1 MSDDCRHLSRRQM
14 VRSLLS
20 GSILMPAVF
29 SQLLA
34 AEGRAGA
41 LGEENPLAPKAP
53 HFPAKAKRV
62 IFIYLP
68 GGCSHVD
75 SFDYKPKLI
84 ADAKAGVLY
93 QGKRKLLAPLWEFK
107 QRGESGL
114 WVSELFPHIA
124 GVADELCVVTSMR
137 GDHND
142 HFQATMGIHTGS
154 VTFKRPSLGS
164 WVSYGLGTENQNLPS
179 FVALAPLLPYAGAQ
193 VWDSDFLP
201 AVHQGTRVI
210 AGAEPVANLNR
221 RSASPAMQEA
231 ELGLLERFNRRHLR
245 ARVEDSQLAARIKS
259 YETAF
264 GMQREMPE
272 VLDLTKETEATLKLY
287 GLERGQTTGFGWQC
301 LVARRMAERGV
312 RFIELID
319 VGASKNWDAHGD
331 MKTHGPLA
339 RNIDQPIAGL
349 IRDLK
354 SRGMLDETL
363 VVWTTEFGRS
373 PAAEGEYG
381 RGHFCF
387 AYSSWLA
394 GGGIKGGM
402 NYGQS
407 DDYGMKVAEN
417 ECHVHDFHAT
427 ILHQLGF
434 DHTKL
439 TFRHAGRDFRLT
451 DVHGRVVKEILA

>member
-1 MSDDCRHLSRRQM
+1 MDSDCCDHSRRQ
-14 VRSLLS
+14 VIRSLFC
-20 GSILMPAVF
+20 GSIMLPAVLSDLL
-29 SQLLA
+29 SQEA
-34 AEGRAGA
+34 R
-41 LGEENPLAPKAP
+41 GEENPLAPKAP

-68 GGCSHVD
+68 GGASHVD

-84 ADAKAGVLY
+84 DDAKNGRLY
-93 QGKRKLLAPLWEFK
+93 EGKRTLLPPLWEFK
-107 QRGESGL
+107 PRGKSGIMI
-114 WVSELFPHIA
+114 SELFPHI
-124 GVADELCVVTSMR
+124 GDSIDDICLINSMR

-154 VTFKRPSLGS
+154 VTFKRPSIGS

-179 FVALAPLLPYAGAQ
+179 FVVLAPQLPYAGGQ

-201 AVHQGTRVI
+201 GVHQGTRVV
-210 AGAEPVANLNR
+210 AGDEPVANLKR
-221 RSASPAMQEA
+221 RAPSTGIQEA
-231 ELGLLERFNRRHLR
+231 ELSLLERFNRRHSQ
-245 ARVEDSQLAARIKS
+245 ARGNDQQLAARIKTF
-259 YETAF
+259 ETAF
-264 GMQREMPE
+264 GMQREMPD
-272 VLDLTKETEATLKLY
+272 VLDLSKETDATLKLY

-301 LVARRMAERGV
+301 LVARRMAEHGV

-331 MKTHGPLA
+331 MKTHEPLA
-339 RNIDQPIAGL
+339 RNIDKAIAGL
-349 IRDLK
+349 LKDLK
-354 SRGMLDETL
+354 SRGLFEDTL

-373 PAAEGEYG
+373 PTAEGNYG

-394 GGGIKGGM
+394 GAGVRGGM
-402 NYGQS
+402 VYGKS

-417 ECHVHDFHAT
+417 EVHVHDFHAT
-427 ILHQLGF
+427 ILHLLGF

-439 TFRHAGRDFRLT
+439 TFRYAGRDFRLT
-451 DVHGRVVKEILA
+451 DVHGKVVKAILA

>member
-124 GVADELCVVTSMR
+124 GVADELCVVNSMR

-201 AVHQGTRVI
+201 AVHQGTRVV

>member
-41 LGEENPLAPKAP
+41 LGEENPLAPRAP

-124 GVADELCVVTSMR
+124 GLADELCVVNSMR

-201 AVHQGTRVI
+201 AVHQGTRVV